1 MKLKELY
8 ELVIDKG
15 IEQDPRGKER
25 VNKQLQSLKKR
36 YEELTLKEK
45 EEFDVERLKN
55 PYSDTRILY
64 GDVNKKIKRVM
75 IGIDIDVGEV
85 LLADRI
91 SEKGKEID
99 LIISHHPEGRAL
111 AALHQVMHMQTDIV
125 NMRGVPITVAE
136 SLFTK
141 RISEV
146 ERKLLPVNHAK
157 TIDAAKLLD
166 IAFMCVHTPA
176 DNHVASFLQKLIDK
190 KSPDT
195 IGDIIGLLKTI
206 PEYKQAVKNNAG
218 PKSVNG
224 TESARAGK
232 IFVDMTGGTEGAKDI
247 FKNLSSAGV
256 GTIIGMHLSE
266 EHLKRA
272 KEEHINVVIAGHIS
286 SDNLGLNLLLDT
298 VERKQRLEI
307 VCCSGFVRVKR
318 K

>member
-36 YEELTLKEK
+36 YEELALKEK

-111 AALHQVMHMQTDIV
+111 AALHQVMHMQTDII
-125 NMRGVPITVAE
+125 NMCGVPITVAE
-136 SLFTK
+136 SLLTK

-146 ERKLLPVNHAK
+146 ERKLLPVNHTK

-176 DNHVASFLQKLIDK
+176 DNHVTSFLQKLIDK
-190 KSPDT
+190 KNPDT

-224 TESARAGK
+224 MENARAGK

-247 FKNLSSAGV
+247 FKNLSCAGV
-256 GTIIGMHLSE
+256 GTIIGMHLGE